1 MECKSTKMTDVFS
14 GEARELRLSF
24 DVLSRGTDADLER
37 YGQWRSPVPP
47 GLYWKAR
54 WLAGTVLRALESVGL
69 RPPERWPVA
78 LKQSPWRVSAS
89 PLLLWG
95 MGMDQP
101 VLRKACDA
109 VRTACQS
116 LHELAPVLVTD
127 VADFAYFSRLG
138 WLVEFVPSLSGEKG
152 VYSQR
157 KLRYLARLYS
167 GALLV
172 PLSGLG
178 PEGLDFPVA
187 LDLAREATASA
198 GHGVFSG

>member
-1 MECKSTKMTDVFS
+1 MDGNSTRTTDAFA

-24 DVLSRGTDADLER
+24 DTLSRGTDTDLER

-54 WLAGTVLRALESVGL
+54 WLAGTVLRALESAGL
-69 RPPERWPVA
+69 RSPQRWPVA
-78 LKQSPWRVSAS
+78 LKQSPWGVSAR

-95 MGMDQP
+95 MGMEQL
-101 VLRKACDA
+101 VLREACDA
-109 VRTACQS
+109 VRTASQS

-172 PLSGLG
+172 PLSVLG

-187 LDLAREATASA
+187 LDLARKATESA
-198 GHGVFSG
+198 GRGGVSG